1 MCLTGYLNCDC
12 GSDNIFMWQ
21 SFVREKV
28 WLGVWPGTST
38 VIAVQTP
45 PLCEWALNGVSV
57 VHHVCVYIYDVLH
70 VPVFSWFA
78 SSVDMRAFTEDSAE
92 NWMERS
98 RDHRKEYGTFVV
110 IEQNWLERISYF
122 SFGWLLEVIHVF
134 YRLCKL
140 LHMYFGLRELCRGHF
155 VSDQS
160 LGEDFS
166 LWCRRGIRENLSA

>member
-12 GSDNIFMWQ
+12 GSDTIFMWQ
-21 SFVREKV
+21 SFVRVKV

-45 PLCEWALNGVSV
+45 LCANELWMEFPLCIMLR
-57 VHHVCVYIYDVLH
+57 LH
-70 VPVFSWFA
+70 LWCTTCTFA
-78 SSVDMRAFTEDSAE
+78 CWLSSSVDRRVFTEDSAE

-98 RDHRKEYGTFVV
+98 RDHRNEYGTFVV

-166 LWCRRGIRENLSA
+166 LWSRGGNRENLSA